1 MHGKIYNNITELI
14 GRTPLVKLNR
24 IVPAGAAEVVAKLES
39 FNPLS
44 SVKDRI
50 ALSMISEAEKAG
62 ELKPGD
68 TIVEATS
75 GNTGIGLAFVA
86 AAKGYKCT
94 LVMPDTM
101 SIERRKLLQALGAEL
116 ILSPAPLGIKEAQ
129 RIATEY
135 AEKTPGAWLSKQFDN
150 P

>member
-1 MHGKIYNNITELI
+1 MRPGRNARVFCFRRRDMHGKIYNNITELI
-14 GRTPLVKLNR
+14 GRTPLVRLNR

-50 ALSMISEAEKAG
+50 AISMVNEAEKAG
-62 ELKPGD
+62 EIKPGKS

-94 LVMPDTM
+94 L
-101 SIERRKLLQALGAEL
+101 
-116 ILSPAPLGIKEAQ
+116 
-129 RIATEY
+129 
-135 AEKTPGAWLSKQFDN
+135 
-150 P
+150 

>member
-1 MHGKIYNNITELI
+1 MQHGKIYDNITDLI
-14 GRTPLVKLNR
+14 GNTPLVRLNK
-24 IVPAGAAEVVAKLES
+24 IVPEGAAEVVVKLES

-50 ALSMISEAEKAG
+50 AISMVNEAEKAG

-86 AAKGYKCT
+86 APKGYQGY
-94 LVMPDTM
+94 LVMPDTI
-101 SIERRKLLQALGAEL
+101 SGRRRHLH
-116 ILSPAPLGIKEAQ
+116 PAPPPEL
-129 RIATEY
+129 RH
-135 AEKTPGAWLSKQFDN
+135 TPL
-150 P
+150 